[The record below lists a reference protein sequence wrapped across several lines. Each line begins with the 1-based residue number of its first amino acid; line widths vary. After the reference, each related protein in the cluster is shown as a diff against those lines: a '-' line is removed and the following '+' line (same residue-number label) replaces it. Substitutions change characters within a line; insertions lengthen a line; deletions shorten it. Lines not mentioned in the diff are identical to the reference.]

1 LNKTFLLPLHSL
13 HRGRAHRPPCSLSSL
28 LLLLL
33 LQLPSSNSFNSSN
46 PTSISRVRLPLAP
59 CLPALD
65 VAVRCTAN
73 ISVAQVTWSAG
84 KILLNYLCRLLHRF
98 FREQVPAVPLPTRLA
113 CLFERAIMIAACC
126 SAGQALQ
133 HCRSLKKLLQSGRHR
148 GVVVLLRSASL
159 HEAGLQV
166 FVVLLRS
173 ACAQELLALLA

>member
-1 LNKTFLLPLHSL
+1 MNKTFLLPLPSL
-13 HRGRAHRPPCSLSSL
+13 HRGRAHRPPCSLSS

-73 ISVAQVTWSAG
+73 ISVAPVTWSAG

-133 HCRSLKKLLQSGRHR
+133 HCRGLKLLQSDRHR
-148 GVVVLLRSASL
+148 VVVVLLRSAASL
-159 HEAGLQV
+159 HDAGLQV